1 MKVDTEFLAQLHL
14 GEEFDARLCMNCG
27 TCTALCPLG
36 VELMPRRLFRYALL
50 GNREEVLGHIE
61 TIFSCLLCRMCEA
74 NCPAGVH
81 IAENVRTL
89 RTYVNREVHGLAE
102 A

>member
-1 MKVDTEFLAQLHL
+1 MKVDPEFLARIRLTD
-14 GEEFDARLCMNCG
+14 EFDARLCMNCG

-36 VELMPRRLFRYALL
+36 LELLPRHLFRYALL
-50 GNREEVLGHIE
+50 GDREKVLGSAE

-81 IAENVRTL
+81 IAENVRAL
-89 RTYVNREVHGLAE
+89 RTVVNREVHGLAE

>member
-1 MKVDTEFLAQLHL
+1 MRVDPEFLAQVRMA
-14 GEEFDARLCMNCG
+14 GDFDARLCMNCG

-36 VELMPRRLFRYALL
+36 VELLPRHLFRYALL
-50 GNREEVLGHIE
+50 GNREKVLGSAE

-81 IAENVRTL
+81 IAENVRAL
-89 RTYVNREVHGLAE
+89 RTVVNREVHGLAE